1 MGIVDWKAL
10 GFTAL
15 FALAVVAIA
24 LAASIFPIHIEDRG
38 CHTAYVISDYRI
50 FNGTNTA
57 DLYDIAD
64 HFAAFNG
71 TTVAHISQQGWYIV
85 KIAPTSIGSVYPLLG
100 LKFESLRV
108 CK

>member
-10 GFTAL
+10 GATTL
-15 FALAVVAIA
+15 FVVVVVALVYAIG
-24 LAASIFPIHIEDRG
+24 IYHDGG

-64 HFAAFNG
+64 HFVAFNG
-71 TTVAHISQQGWYIV
+71 TTIAHISQQGWYIV
-85 KIAPTSIGSVYPLLG
+85 KIAPTSVGSVYPLLG